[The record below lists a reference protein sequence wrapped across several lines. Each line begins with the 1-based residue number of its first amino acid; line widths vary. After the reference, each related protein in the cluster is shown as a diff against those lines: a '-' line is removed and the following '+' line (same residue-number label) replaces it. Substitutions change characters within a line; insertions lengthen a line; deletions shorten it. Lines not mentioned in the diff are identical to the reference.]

1 MNLLKL
7 KQPIVI
13 NINQNIYRIDKP
25 FIVRTIKP
33 ALEQDYKTA
42 IILGTEPI
50 LEGTELKVFSILDN
64 YYGQFFEV
72 KYNNINYHI
81 DPNDCEF
88 VSMLNINELLTEENQ
103 YKIKQHLLN
112 KYKSFNF
119 FNDNPNEY
127 ANSLWKEFCELP
139 DTEKKRIL
147 NDALLY

>member
-50 LEGTELKVFSILDN
+50 PEGTELKVFSILDN
-64 YYGQFFEV
+64 YYGRFFEV
-72 KYNNINYHI
+72 KYSNINYYI
-81 DPNDCEF
+81 DPNDCEYI
-88 VSMLNINELLTEENQ
+88 SMIDIKDCLSESDIKNIKRYLINNYIPLDIYGTNL
-103 YKIKQHLLN
+103 
-112 KYKSFNF
+112 
-119 FNDNPNEY
+119 NEY
-127 ANSLWKEFCELP
+127 ADRLWNKFLETPDYIKKE
-139 DTEKKRIL
+139 IISV
-147 NDALLY
+147 AI